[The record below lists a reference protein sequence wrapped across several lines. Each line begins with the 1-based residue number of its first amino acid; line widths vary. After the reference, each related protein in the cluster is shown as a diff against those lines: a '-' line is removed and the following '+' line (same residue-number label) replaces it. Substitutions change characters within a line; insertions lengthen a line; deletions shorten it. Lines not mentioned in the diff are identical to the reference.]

1 MESLHNHVEVLLI
14 SEEFEASLVSRCT
27 PKYRRRYVVDQVRA
41 EFLAK
46 I

>member
-1 MESLHNHVEVLLI
+1 MKSLPNHVKNLLI
-14 SEEFEASLVSRCT
+14 SEEFEASMVPRCT
-27 PKYRRRYVVDQVRA
+27 PKYRRRYVVDQVPA